1 MEALVAKSNRDLRR
15 ERILQVAREV
25 FFEEGYA
32 SASMS
37 SIAARLGGSKGT
49 LYNYFRSKEEL
60 FEAHIQ
66 DGCAKIAAD
75 AFNLPAEPTE
85 VAPVLQRLGERY
97 LSHVFSDWAIRTFR
111 MLVAESRRSP
121 ELSRIFYETGPA
133 VGLRRLE
140 AFLER
145 AKARSLIRADDCAQA
160 ANQFM
165 ALCRGNMHFQFVL
178 NLSPQ
183 PTPEQISR
191 EVAAAV
197 ATFMAAYG
205 SEKRG

>member
-37 SIAARLGGSKGT
+37 TIAARLGGSKGT

-75 AFNLPAEPTE
+75 AFNLPDQPTE

-97 LSHVFSDWAIRTFR
+97 LSHVFSDWAIRTFQ
-111 MLVAESRRSP
+111 MLVAEARRSP

-145 AKARSLIRADDCAQA
+145 ARTQGLIRTDDCAQA
-160 ANQFM
+160 ASQFM

-178 NLSPQ
+178 NLATQ

-205 SEKRG
+205 TER